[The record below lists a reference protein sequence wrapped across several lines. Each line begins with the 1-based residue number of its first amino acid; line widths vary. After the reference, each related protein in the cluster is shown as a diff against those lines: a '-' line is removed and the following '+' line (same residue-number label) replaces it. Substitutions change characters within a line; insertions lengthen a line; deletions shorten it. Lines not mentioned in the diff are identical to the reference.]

1 MASATA
7 LLLDLDGVLVDSR
20 PQLRACFEQVAHGLG
35 LDPPRQEVLARISTL
50 SPRAAA
56 RRLFPGRDRW
66 AVGKLVD
73 AAFAEADSPIVAP
86 GIPLLV
92 EFLPDVAR
100 AVVTSRNKVQARSI
114 LTRSGLAPAFRCV
127 VTWGDTMR
135 HKPAPDPLQLALR
148 LVGRGRGAYVG
159 DAPSD
164 MRAAK
169 AGGLLA
175 IGALWS
181 SSFSA
186 ADLVR
191 AGADVIVEEPM
202 EILDCIER
210 MDRHGLN

>member
-1 MASATA
+1 
-7 LLLDLDGVLVDSR
+7 
-20 PQLRACFEQVAHGLG
+20 
-35 LDPPRQEVLARISTL
+35 
-50 SPRAAA
+50 
-56 RRLFPGRDRW
+56 
-66 AVGKLVD
+66 
-73 AAFAEADSPIVAP
+73 
-86 GIPLLV
+86 
-92 EFLPDVAR
+92 
-100 AVVTSRNKVQARSI
+100 
-114 LTRSGLAPAFRCV
+114 
-127 VTWGDTMR
+127 
-135 HKPAPDPLQLALR
+135 
-148 LVGRGRGAYVG
+148 
-159 DAPSD
+159 